1 MQLRKCCNHPM
12 MLKEIHNEFLTKSEG
27 EYVKLLVE
35 ASGKMILLDK
45 MIDKFLSEN
54 KKILIFS

>member
-1 MQLRKCCNHPM
+1 M
-12 MLKEIHNEFLTKSEG
+12 MLKEIQNEFLTKSESD
-27 EYVKLLVE
+27 YVKLLVE